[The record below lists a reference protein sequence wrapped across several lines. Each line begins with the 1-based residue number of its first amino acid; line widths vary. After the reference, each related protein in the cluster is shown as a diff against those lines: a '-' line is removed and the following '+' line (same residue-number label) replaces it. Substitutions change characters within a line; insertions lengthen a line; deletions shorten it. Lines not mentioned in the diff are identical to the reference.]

1 MGHHVFNPEPIPV
14 IRAKAHVD
22 WHRAPPNDMDWELVR
37 WFLQGNQ
44 GLVSKER
51 GCGLVG
57 GDSFL
62 EAEIV
67 DV

>member
-1 MGHHVFNPEPIPV
+1 M